1 MSKPQVF
8 TQEDIVACADEVIG
22 MNNRCLGDKSEFN
35 RGVLE
40 LAGYL
45 LDIPPE
51 EVVDLMNRDECED
64 GVEQNFSMEDRG
76 KLNRIGS
83 DCHFAIEILER
94 DKDPNPVVN
103 HLCREMKWISEF
115 ATILIYEK
123 YGEVF

>member
-22 MNNRCLGDKSEFN
+22 MNNGCLGDKSEFN

-51 EVVDLMNRDECED
+51 EVVDLMNCY
-64 GVEQNFSMEDRG
+64 S
-76 KLNRIGS
+76 
-83 DCHFAIEILER
+83 
-94 DKDPNPVVN
+94 
-103 HLCREMKWISEF
+103 
-115 ATILIYEK
+115 
-123 YGEVF
+123 